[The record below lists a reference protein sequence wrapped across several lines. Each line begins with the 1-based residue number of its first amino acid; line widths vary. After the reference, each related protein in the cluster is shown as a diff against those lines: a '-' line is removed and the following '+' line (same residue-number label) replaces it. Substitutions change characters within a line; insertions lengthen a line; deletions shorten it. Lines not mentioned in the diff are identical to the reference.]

1 MGRWRIWLISAGV
14 LAALLVAV
22 LVALP
27 VAVRALAER
36 RAQALTGRHVTIGDV
51 DLNLF
56 TRRLVA
62 RDVRVHGQAEEPPP
76 LALEQLTARF
86 DLMPLLRGHVRL
98 QRLALA
104 GLDVYVERTGPQHFN
119 VSDVVEH
126 IAARPPAEPVQAVVA
141 ALVVSRGR
149 VRLEDRAVDPTRSWV
164 LDDLA
169 LEARDIVTTADAA
182 EGRASSTFVL
192 AGAPGALEVEDFGV
206 RPLQGRATLTLAAL
220 DLAGL
225 GAYVRAGAP
234 LRLAGGGLTAR
245 LTVDYEPH
253 GRVRA
258 TGEASVRDLTLARA
272 GEELPLVTVP
282 LVSVT
287 GRDVTYAGG
296 DVRAGRLE
304 VVADHLTLTD
314 VAAPRARPLDV
325 TALRATWEIPP
336 RSAPSEAPGRVRLSA
351 ELPRGGR
358 LVADGTADILPLTA
372 DVGVELGGLDVGLAQ
387 PWIPADA
394 AVQPVAG
401 RLAGALRLHYAEAG
415 GLVAGGQLRL
425 EGLRVARA
433 GQAPTFLRDDRVV
446 ASVRDLTLRD
456 GVLALGRFEM
466 SGAPTLTDASVSPA
480 NRLHLPRLSLVV
492 EGGAVPGGPARLRVE
507 ATLPNGGRLEADG
520 TGTLAPAA
528 LALTVRAADA
538 DVLLAAPYV
547 PAAAPV
553 ELHRGRLDARVS
565 VTWDGALRADG
576 GLVARDLALHR
587 RGQDEPFV
595 HHPSLE
601 ATLTGLVLRDG
612 QLAVE
617 RLAMKGSPTVVD
629 ATASPP
635 QRFETREVTLTVAD
649 LTWPGRGPARLEGH
663 ATVADG
669 GRGTLTGT
677 LHPATLA
684 VDVRARFE
692 NVDVTRAGA
701 YLPAPAPLV
710 VERGR
715 GEVAVTLR
723 HRRGD
728 GVRLDAEGAI
738 HDAAVRL
745 TTGPPARATDQR
757 VAFTVTG
764 LVLGDGTMSIE
775 AATVDGTPALARAG
789 EAPPVS
795 RLHAELRGLRWPGG
809 PPATWRVVAEP
820 PGGGQV
826 TAHGSFA
833 PAARTVAGTVQAAD
847 VSIEAFSPLLPIDA
861 PVAGRLDGRLQGEAG
876 ADRPVILDGEL
887 TVRELRV
894 GPPDAPPIR
903 VAGLVAEGLALRE
916 AGLMIA
922 RLVVVE
928 PMVVVEREEDG
939 TFPLRAALV
948 PASPAASPGPAPPRD
963 EPGPAAARDSG
974 LRFTAE
980 ELVIREGNL
989 RFIDR
994 TTKPF
999 YSEELSRLAVTVRT
1013 LTNEANGRATL
1024 AVQGIVGTN
1033 AALDLQGEVAPF
1045 GRPFFLDV
1053 GGELRDFA
1061 VPRTN
1066 PYLQRFLD
1074 WIARRGELTTRV
1086 HYRIVGDELT
1096 ATNELVVQRLDV
1108 ERAHDGDRPD
1118 RLVGLP
1124 LGLVVALLKDAR
1136 GEIRVNVPVSG
1147 ALGSPEFS
1155 FGDAVRSALRNVLG
1169 RLVTA
1174 PFRAIG
1180 SVFQRD
1186 GTVEEVAIEPVTF
1199 APGSAVLTPDAA
1211 VHLQRVA
1218 DFLRASPY
1226 VRLALQPVIGEE
1238 DLRALRAQEVT
1249 ARIQR
1254 VQREQGLDSFEEA
1267 GRHAWRAARPD
1278 GEAPP
1283 EDPQALVRALAEREP
1298 VPSEAAGRLAE
1309 RRLAVTRTHLAD
1321 AAGISADRLL
1331 AASGAPPI
1339 GDTADGRVEFG
1350 LRPAS

>member
-1 MGRWRIWLISAGV
+1 MRRWRIWLISAGV

-51 DLNLF
+51 DLNVF
-56 TRRLVA
+56 TRRVVA
-62 RDVRVHGQAEEPPP
+62 TDVRVHGQGDETSP
-76 LALEQLTARF
+76 LALERLTARF
-86 DLMPLLRGHVRL
+86 HLLPLLRGHVRL
-98 QRLALA
+98 DRLALA
-104 GLDVYVERTGPQHFN
+104 GLDLYLERTGPERFN
-119 VSDVVEH
+119 ISDVVAH

-141 ALVVSRGR
+141 ALVVSGSR
-149 VRLEDRAVDPTRSWV
+149 VRLEDRAVDPARSWV
-164 LDDLA
+164 LDDLSLQA
-169 LEARDIVTTADAA
+169 HDIVTMADAA

-206 RPLQGRATLTLAAL
+206 RPLQGRATLKVAGL

-245 LTVDYEPH
+245 LAVDYEPH

-272 GEELPLVTVP
+272 GQEPPLVTVP

-304 VVADHLTLTD
+304 VVADRLTVTD
-314 VAAPRARPLDV
+314 VIAPRARPLDV
-325 TALRATWEIPP
+325 TALRATWEIP
-336 RSAPSEAPGRVRLSA
+336 SGAAPPQAPGRVRLSA
-351 ELPRGGR
+351 ELPRAGR

-394 AVQPVAG
+394 AIQPVAG
-401 RLAGALRLHYAEAG
+401 RLAGALRLHYAGAG

-433 GQAPTFLRDDRVV
+433 GQTPPFLRDDRVV

-466 SGAPTLTDASVSPA
+466 SGAPTLTDASVTPA

-492 EGGAVPGGPARLRVE
+492 EGGAVPGGRPARLRVD

-520 TGTLAPAA
+520 TGALAPAA

-553 ELHRGRLDARVS
+553 ELHRGRLDARLS
-565 VTWDGALRADG
+565 VTWDGALRAGG
-576 GLVARDLALHR
+576 GLVARDLTLLR
-587 RGQDEPFV
+587 RGQAEPFV

-601 ATLTGLVLRDG
+601 ATLTGLVLRNG

-617 RLAMKGSPTVVD
+617 RLAMKGAPTVVD

-649 LTWPGRGPARLEGH
+649 LTWPGRRPARLAGH

-669 GRGTLTGT
+669 GRGELTGT

-728 GVRLDAEGAI
+728 GIRLDAEGAI

-745 TTGPPARATDQR
+745 TTGPRARVTDQR
-757 VAFTVTG
+757 IAFTVTG
-764 LVLGDGTMSIE
+764 LVVGDGTTSVE
-775 AATVDGTPALARAG
+775 AAVVEGTPALARDG

-795 RLHAELRGLRWPGG
+795 RLHAELRGFRWPGG

-826 TAHGSFA
+826 RAQGSVA
-833 PAARTVAGTVQAAD
+833 PAARTVVGTVEAAAA
-847 VSIEAFSPLLPIDA
+847 SIEAFSPLLPIDA
-861 PVAGRLDGRLQGEAG
+861 PVAGRLDGRLHGEAG
-876 ADRPVILDGEL
+876 ADRPVVLDGEL

-894 GPPDAPPIR
+894 GPSDAPPIR
-903 VAGLVAEGLALRE
+903 VARLVAEGLALRE
-916 AGLMIA
+916 SRLTIA

-928 PMVVVEREEDG
+928 PVVVVEREEDG

-948 PASPAASPGPAPPRD
+948 PASPAASPGPAPPRA
-963 EPGPAAARDSG
+963 EPAAAARDSG

-994 TTKPF
+994 TTSPF

-1013 LTNEANGRATL
+1013 LTNEADGRATL

-1108 ERAHDGDRPD
+1108 ERARDGDRPD

-1136 GEIRVNVPVSG
+1136 GEIRVSVPVSG

-1155 FGDAVRSALRNVLG
+1155 FGDAVRRALRNVLG

-1186 GTVEEVAIEPVTF
+1186 GTVEGVAIEPVTF

-1211 VHLQRVA
+1211 AHLQRVA

-1226 VRLALQPVIGEE
+1226 VRLALQPVISAD

-1254 VQREQGLDSFEEA
+1254 EQREQGLHSFEEA
-1267 GRHAWRAARPD
+1267 ARHAWRTARPA

-1309 RRLAVTRTHLAD
+1309 RRLGVIRTHLAD

-1331 AASGAPPI
+1331 TASGAPPI